1 MGTENDVLGPRIL
14 ALVIDW
20 IIILTTAIGVPYGVY
35 EVGRTLGGD
44 GVGML
49 LGAVPALLAIP
60 FPFVYFVYLE
70 GSRGQTLGKQ
80 LVNIVVVTEDGEHIG
95 YGEAVIR
102 TLLRMIDAMGIVF
115 PYLVGLLLIA
125 TSDHG
130 QRLGDRLA
138 ETVVVRTE

>member
-14 ALVIDW
+14 ALLIDW
-20 IIILTTAIGVPYGVY
+20 IVILTTAIGVPYGLY
-35 EVGRTLGGD
+35 ETGRTLGGEAL
-44 GVGML
+44 GVL
-49 LGAVPALLAIP
+49 LGGPAALLAVV
-60 FPFVYFVYLE
+60 FPISYFIYLE
-70 GSRGQTLGKQ
+70 GSRGQTLGKR
-80 LVNIVVVTEDGEHIG
+80 LVNLVVVTEDGDHIG
-95 YGEAVIR
+95 YGDAAVR
-102 TLLRMIDAMGIVF
+102 NLLRMIDAIGIVV